1 MIGRDYVAL
10 LKQFIPEEQ
19 IYVIKITEN
28 ILPYEAWK
36 EVGAAIE
43 IIIK

>member
-19 IYVIKITEN
+19 IYVIKITE
-28 ILPYEAWK
+28 IFGPRRHGK
-36 EVGAAIE
+36 
-43 IIIK
+43 K